1 MCINNIIMQ
10 LIKLV
15 ERSVISTK
23 NIILKM
29 IKVLKIIPSYE
40 Y

>member
-1 MCINNIIMQ
+1 MQ